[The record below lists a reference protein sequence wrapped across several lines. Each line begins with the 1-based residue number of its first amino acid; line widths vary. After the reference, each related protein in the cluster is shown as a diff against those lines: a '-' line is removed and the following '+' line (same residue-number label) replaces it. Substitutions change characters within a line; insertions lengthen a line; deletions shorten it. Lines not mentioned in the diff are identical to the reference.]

1 MWQPQANAA
10 VRVAPLP
17 SEVRSEDI
25 QAQTAET
32 QLAAQQ
38 AAAGAQQP
46 VAAEQ
51 PVAEQPAEAQQ
62 PAEASADSP
71 LDIDIE
77 NLEKQLHHTTLQLQ
91 LLQAQQQLTEAQA
104 GMMLN
109 AAAAEAGA
117 PRTAPTTQGAAKSI
131 TQKGQ

>member
-10 VRVAPLP
+10 VQVAPLP

-46 VAAEQ
+46 VA
-51 PVAEQPAEAQQ
+51 AEQPAEAQQ

-109 AAAAEAGA
+109 AAAAEAEA
-117 PRTAPTTQGAAKSI
+117 PRMAPTTQGAAKSI